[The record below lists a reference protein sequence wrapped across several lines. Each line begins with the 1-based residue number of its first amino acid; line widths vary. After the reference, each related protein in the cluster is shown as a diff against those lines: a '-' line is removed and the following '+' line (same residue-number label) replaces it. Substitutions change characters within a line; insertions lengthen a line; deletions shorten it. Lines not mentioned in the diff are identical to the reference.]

1 LTGGARQSAGAAVER
16 VRLGVN
22 AELLFLLVFAF
33 LDRAGEEPGLALL
46 LALFGVRLILGR
58 PHTPEDA
65 QRANTEATEAAT
77 IEMVAQGLCE
87 TIEAGIIHVSFDSCV
102 RRTTVNG
109 DLVGHQGHSSP
120 RGERAA

>member
-1 LTGGARQSAGAAVER
+1 MTGGARQSAGAAVER

-65 QRANTEATEAAT
+65 QRANTEATEAAA
-77 IEMVAQGLCE
+77 IEMATQTPREAIE
-87 TIEAGIIHVSFDSCV
+87 TGFIHVSFVSRV
-102 RRTTVNG
+102 RRINV
-109 DLVGHQGHSSP
+109 VGHQGHSSP
-120 RGERAA
+120 RVGRAA